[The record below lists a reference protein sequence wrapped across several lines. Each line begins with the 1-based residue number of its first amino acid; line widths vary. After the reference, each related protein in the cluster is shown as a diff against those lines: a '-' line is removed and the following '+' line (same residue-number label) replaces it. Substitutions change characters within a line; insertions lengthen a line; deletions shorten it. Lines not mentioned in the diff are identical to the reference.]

1 MVQGIDVA
9 AGQHAKNAA
18 ISWTKVAASGYKF
31 AFVKVTEGTYYINP
45 YYLKDASGAQAA
57 GLFVAPYAFGI
68 PNYSGGALQAD
79 YALDKA
85 GSAAAAGC
93 CR

>member
-31 AFVKVTEGTYYINP
+31 AFVKVTEGTYYVNP
-45 YYLKDASGAQAA
+45 YYLNDAGGAQAA

-68 PNYSGGALQAD
+68 PNYSGGTLQAD
-79 YALDKA
+79 YALDRA
-85 GSAAAAGC
+85 APQAAAGC